1 MPNRIAFS
9 LGLILSLGSG
19 AAAAQEIP
27 NWPAPPFWQGPTRPS
42 APDRPDGERVR
53 GTFSAPDRLPF
64 VAITPCRVM
73 DTRGGG
79 QTGAFGPPTFAAN
92 EARNV
97 PIPSHPVCTGIPS
110 SAGAYSLNITV
121 TNTGASPFGFIK
133 AWPQGATEPNVS
145 TLNWSSAGQ
154 TVANAAVVP
163 ASFSGITIRSG
174 NASADVIIDINGY
187 YSYGPGVGN
196 VALGIAALANNT
208 SGTDNVATGILA
220 AVANTT
226 GSSNTAVGAFALESA
241 STANNNTCLG
251 FSALA
256 NTTAGNNTAVGY
268 NAGSVITTGAG
279 NILIGPFA
287 GSAITSGSSNILIG
301 SAGSGNESNTI
312 RIGDTANQN
321 NTVIVGI
328 AGQTAVGGV
337 PVLVTGGGRLGT
349 TTSSR
354 RYKRDIHDIAGESDG
369 LMKLRPV
376 AFRYKEDIDPTNLV
390 NYGLIAEEVADIYPD
405 LVANGP
411 DGKPQA
417 VRYHELNALLLNE
430 LQKQQHEIARQKDV
444 IDRLQARLAEI
455 EKRLQ

>member
-1 MPNRIAFS
+1 VGFQA
-9 LGLILSLGSG
+9 LS
-19 AAAAQEIP
+19 
-27 NWPAPPFWQGPTRPS
+27 
-42 APDRPDGERVR
+42 
-53 GTFSAPDRLPF
+53 
-64 VAITPCRVM
+64 
-73 DTRGGG
+73 
-79 QTGAFGPPTFAAN
+79 
-92 EARNV
+92 
-97 PIPSHPVCTGIPS
+97 
-110 SAGAYSLNITV
+110 
-121 TNTGASPFGFIK
+121 
-133 AWPQGATEPNVS
+133 
-145 TLNWSSAGQ
+145 
-154 TVANAAVVP
+154 TVA
-163 ASFSGITIRSG
+163 ASG
-174 NASADVIIDINGY
+174 
-187 YSYGPGVGN
+187 
-196 VALGIAALANNT
+196 L
-208 SGTDNVATGILA
+208 
-220 AVANTT
+220 
-226 GSSNTAVGAFALESA
+226 NTAVGSLALR
-241 STANNNTCLG
+241 L
-251 FSALA
+251 
-256 NTTAGNNTAVGY
+256 TTGSQNTAVGY
-268 NAGSVITTGAG
+268 SAGAALTTGNTNTFLGYDAGYQITTGIR
-279 NILIGPFA
+279 NIAIGYFSGQDIST
-287 GSAITSGSSNILIG
+287 GSNNILIG
-301 SAGSGNESNTI
+301 STGSANESNTI
-312 RIGDTANQN
+312 RIGDPANQN